1 MDSNLEIFCTCYIP
15 LFLILNKNESHM
27 KLNNIKKKIDA
38 IYICQQTMIKK
49 CKCIY
54 QN

>member
-27 KLNNIKKKIDA
+27 KLNNIKKKNRCDLYLSA
-38 IYICQQTMIKK
+38 NYDKK
-49 CKCIY
+49 M
-54 QN
+54 

>member
-27 KLNNIKKKIDA
+27 KLNDIKKKSMRFIFVS
-38 IYICQQTMIKK
+38 KL
-49 CKCIY
+49 
-54 QN
+54 